1 MTKTNRSQHM
11 RDEFALLKNRLE
23 ETEETLQ
30 AIGRN
35 LVDAFVV
42 QRANKIEV
50 VTLNGSEAPYRLM
63 VESMNEGAL
72 TLTQDGLILY
82 CNPRFGTM
90 LQTDSEKI
98 VGTQILD
105 LIPPEE
111 HETFDENFKSIEQ
124 HSTRG
129 EFHLK
134 TTSGKAIPVQLSMY
148 RLETAEASGISMI
161 ATDMSEQIKSKE
173 KIQSL
178 AAKLTT
184 VEQRERH
191 RISQILHDD
200 LQQRLFA
207 IRAQLSIF
215 MDDLQKGQEAMNMLV
230 DLEQIQNWLL
240 EAITLTRNLS
250 IDISPILLQGDGL
263 AGSMEWLANQMKEQY
278 GLQVT
283 LEIKE
288 NFQTLDNSLRILLFQ
303 AVRELL
309 FNIVKHA
316 ETQQATVL
324 LEQAGG
330 QPRLIIRDRGKG
342 FETNG
347 VINNPNQSHGLITIQ
362 DRLSLIG
369 YTMAVTSQPNQGTQ
383 VILEP
388 AE

>member
-1 MTKTNRSQHM
+1 MNKINQTPSVQ
-11 RDEFALLKNRLE
+11 DETADLKNRLE

-30 AIGRN
+30 AIQQN
-35 LVDAFVV
+35 LVDAFIVN
-42 QRANKIEV
+42 RANKVEV
-50 VTLNGSEAPYRLM
+50 VTLTGAEVPYRLM

-72 TLTQDGLILY
+72 TLTQDGLIFY
-82 CNPRFGTM
+82 CNPRFGIM
-90 LQTDSEKI
+90 LQVESEKLI
-98 VGTQILD
+98 GTQILD

-111 HETFDENFKSIEQ
+111 HRAFNENLEQAEQ
-124 HSTRG
+124 HGIRG

-134 TTSGKAIPVQLSMY
+134 TASGKTIPVQLSMHQ
-148 RLETAEASGISMI
+148 LETAEASGISII
-161 ATDMSEQIKSKE
+161 ATDMSERIKSKE

-191 RISQILHDD
+191 RLSQILHDD

-215 MDDLQKGQEAMNMLV
+215 MDDLQKGHEATHMLV

-240 EAITLTRNLS
+240 ESITLTRNLS

-263 AGSMEWLANQMKEQY
+263 AGAMEWLANQMKEQY
-278 GLQVT
+278 GLEVT
-283 LEIKE
+283 LEVKE
-288 NFQTLDNSLRILLFQ
+288 NFYTLDNSLRILLFQ

-309 FNIVKHA
+309 FNIIKHA
-316 ETQQATVL
+316 ETKQATIV
-324 LEQAGG
+324 LEQVGE
-330 QPRLIIRDRGKG
+330 QPCLIIRDDGKG
-342 FETNG
+342 FDTTS

-369 YTMAVTSQPNQGTQ
+369 YTMAVTSQLNQGTQ

>member
-1 MTKTNRSQHM
+1 MTKTNRSQPV
-11 RDEFALLKNRLE
+11 RDEFALLKSRLE

-42 QRANKIEV
+42 QRANKLEV
-50 VTLNGSEAPYRLM
+50 VTLTDSEIPYRLM

-72 TLTQDGLILY
+72 TLTHDGLIFY
-82 CNPRFGTM
+82 CNHRFGNM
-90 LQTDSEKI
+90 VQTAVEDLI
-98 VGTQILD
+98 GTRMLD
-105 LIPPEE
+105 LIPAEE
-111 HETFDENFKSIEQ
+111 QSAFDENFKILEQ
-124 HSTRG
+124 HSTRS

-134 TTSGKAIPVQLSMY
+134 TSNGKTLPAQLSMY
-148 RLETAEASGISMI
+148 RLGIAEDSGISVI
-161 ATDMSEQIKSKE
+161 ATDISERVKSKE

-207 IRAQLSIF
+207 IRAQLSLLVED
-215 MDDLQKGQEAMNMLV
+215 MKKGSEATHMLV
-230 DLEQIQNWLL
+230 DLDQIQGWLL

-250 IDISPILLQGDGL
+250 IDMSPILLQGDGL
-263 AGSMEWLANQMKEQY
+263 AGSFEWLANQMKEQY

-283 LEIKE
+283 LEVKE
-288 NFQTLDNSLRILLFQ
+288 NFHALDNSLRILLFQ

-316 ETQQATVL
+316 ETQHATVS
-324 LEQAGG
+324 LEQFSGK
-330 QPRLIIRDRGKG
+330 PRIIIHDQGKG
-342 FETNG
+342 FDTTG
-347 VINNPNQSHGLITIQ
+347 VINNPTQSHGLITIQ

-369 YTMAVTSQPNQGTQ
+369 YNMTVTSQPGQGTQ
-383 VILEP
+383 VVLES